1 MSGRDNGEANSG
13 HAGQRGSTCVR
24 AGTRLCCSLKG
35 AGVKRAAAG
44 TRAGERKGGRKFERF
59 LTLRRRRA
67 GPGGA
72 RCSPKSLQ
80 VTEGGTGGPGRR
92 NLSREQR

>member
-44 TRAGERKGGRKFERF
+44 TRAGERKGGGSLKGFSHYGVDVPVQ
-59 LTLRRRRA
+59 A
-67 GPGGA
+67 GRGA
-72 RCSPKSLQ
+72 AQ
-80 VTEGGTGGPGRR
+80 
-92 NLSREQR
+92 NLSR